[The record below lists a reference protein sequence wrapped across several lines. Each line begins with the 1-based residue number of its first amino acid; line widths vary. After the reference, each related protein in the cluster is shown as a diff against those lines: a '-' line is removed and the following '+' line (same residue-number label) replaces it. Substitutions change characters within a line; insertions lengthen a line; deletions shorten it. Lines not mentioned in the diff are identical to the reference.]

1 MSLLRSSQQNQLAE
15 KAHLVEKAREILE
28 NAWSGNTKR
37 AYRSMWQS
45 WQAWRKQHEV
55 AEPPTEEAFMLYL
68 THLVEQEKKLPTLNA
83 ALVAIRHGY
92 EAAQTPLPPF
102 SGSFQLFRQGLRR
115 QLKHK
120 PIRKKPMTLG
130 VLDKGLRKCFW
141 EPWEQALLQWGFA
154 TGFRRS
160 ELVSLRLTDIT
171 SEYRGLLISLS
182 ASKTNQEG
190 KEETIAIPAEWRDFT
205 ALLDWYKQRRE
216 QHQATQDAGWLF
228 PSPRDANAH
237 VSEKTFVRIVK
248 RAAEAQGLN
257 AADFAGH
264 SCRAGLATSL
274 AEADVDIRRIAQ
286 QLRHK
291 DPLRTTTRYIR
302 THEQFSKNPLKD
314 L

>member
-1 MSLLRSSQQNQLAE
+1 MNLISAPPSNSLPE
-15 KAHLVEKAREILE
+15 KARLLEKAREIIAHAWAE
-28 NAWSGNTKR
+28 NTQR

-45 WQAWRKQHEV
+45 WQTWRKQHEV
-55 AEPPTEEAFMLYL
+55 AEPPTEEALMLYL

-92 EAAQTPLPPF
+92 EAAQTPLSPF

-120 PIRKKPMTLG
+120 PTQKKPMTLR
-130 VLDKGLRKCFW
+130 VLERGLRKCFL
-141 EPWEQALLQWGFA
+141 EPWEKALLQWGFA

-160 ELVSLRLTDIT
+160 ELVSLRLVDIA
-171 SEYRGLLISLS
+171 SEDRGLLISLS

-190 KEETIAIPAEWRDFT
+190 KEEAIAIPTQWRDFA

-216 QHQATQDAGWLF
+216 QHQSTQDAGWLF
-228 PSPRDANAH
+228 PSPRNPNAH
-237 VSEKTFVRIVK
+237 VSEKTFTRIVK
-248 RAAEAQGLN
+248 RVAEAQGLN

-302 THEQFSKNPLKD
+302 THEQFSQNPLKD